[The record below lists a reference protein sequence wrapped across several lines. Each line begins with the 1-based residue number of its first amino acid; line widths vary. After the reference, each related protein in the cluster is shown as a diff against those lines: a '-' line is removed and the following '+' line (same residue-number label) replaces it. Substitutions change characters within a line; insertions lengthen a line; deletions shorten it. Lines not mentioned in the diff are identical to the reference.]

1 MFMKGRDTMK
11 MKGKHGTKT
20 WVEVFQSERKTFPQ
34 GCCVTRVRED
44 KRKKP
49 PKYKGRELDY

>member
-1 MFMKGRDTMK
+1 MK